1 MRTKTISG
9 FIFFLIILLPFTIS
23 DRSDDIAPKTLNE
36 STVGFY
42 QSTTCSIS
50 LFEFVIKNL
59 NNEVSIYYN
68 NNDYVDINCYGKI
81 TGVDL
86 NGETFFVSI
95 GTNTAINL
103 ILQSSIWL
111 LLFYLIPKHENRNT
125 LNFLSSL
132 LIPLIFIFQL
142 ISEERFYSRTNVLYD
157 SKLEINNYYIFG
169 NLIIFLLIGLICYDL
184 LSWRYKNLI
193 NYLPF
198 TFIFVGTYSGMN
210 LNIFLIILSFFG
222 VNSLLSKKLNK
233 YDFIYFLFSVFWLLN
248 IESNDYF
255 FDGDKLRG
263 FINSNYTIYSQFFW
277 LVIFY
282 LFVKGLNFLIDEG
295 KQYFNNK
302 LFLNNLLI
310 SGSLVLFF
318 GVLGSSSSVVNFLN
332 FFVFGQNKR
341 GMKTFESV
349 DGNTWRGFSAS
360 AESVGEFYGF
370 IILFFFIF
378 SFIKKE
384 TYDSKMIVLL
394 IPIIYGLYKS
404 NNFAS
409 FSSLTIF
416 IILIVSYQFLAK
428 RNLHNHFFK
437 ILIFFIISLTSVYLI
452 NSDYKYVSTELLFES
467 TLHQGFYE
475 NPGTYENYQ
484 VIEKKMYERDLKTI
498 LLNEKN
504 FNEASNSYKFL
515 VSRFTSNFNLPMVPN
530 LVAFISVISL
540 LINRTEMW
548 GIFIAKY
555 DPNLIETIFG
565 NGPFQLNEYLYGEK
579 VFLDVPYYKLE
590 SLFLPHSSLLDV
602 LIFFG
607 SGGLF
612 ILVSYILFALYRSSK
627 VNIFFFPS
635 IFLIINLLKSDSIL
649 YLNSFLL
656 IAFCINTLS
665 KNLEQ
670 SNEN

>member
-1 MRTKTISG
+1 MRTKTISI
-9 FIFFLIILLPFTIS
+9 FIFFLLILLPFTVT
-23 DRSDDIAPKTLNE
+23 DRSDDITPKTLDE

-50 LFEFVIKNL
+50 LFEFALKNL
-59 NNEVSIYYN
+59 NNEITIYYN

-95 GTNTAINL
+95 GTNTAVNL
-103 ILQSSIWL
+103 LLQSSIWL
-111 LLFYLIPKHENRNT
+111 LLFYLIPKHKKSYP
-125 LNFLSSL
+125 LNILSSL
-132 LIPLIFIFQL
+132 LIPLIFTFQL
-142 ISEERFYSRTNVLYD
+142 FSEERFYRRTNVLYD
-157 SKLEINNYYIFG
+157 SKFEIDNFYIFG
-169 NLIIFLLIGLICYDL
+169 NVLLFLLVGLICYDL
-184 LSWRYKNLI
+184 LSVRYKRLI

-210 LNIFLIILSFFG
+210 LNIFLVILSFFG
-222 VNSLLSKKLNK
+222 INSLLSKKPNK
-233 YDFIYFLFSVFWLLN
+233 YDFLYLLFSVFWIINTDL
-248 IESNDYF
+248 NDYF

-263 FINSNYTIYSQFFW
+263 FINSNYTIYSQIFW
-277 LVIFY
+277 LCVFY
-282 LFVKGLNFLIDEG
+282 LFVKGLIFLINEG
-295 KQYFNNK
+295 SEFFNNK

-310 SGSLVLFF
+310 SGSMVLFF
-318 GVLGSSSSVVNFLN
+318 GILGSRIPVANFFN

-378 SFIKKE
+378 LFVKKE

-394 IPIIYGLYKS
+394 FPIIYGLYKS

-416 IILIVSYQFLAK
+416 VVLIIVYTFLVKRNLQTHFFKMLILLIILI
-428 RNLHNHFFK
+428 
-437 ILIFFIISLTSVYLI
+437 TGVYLI

-475 NPGTYENYQ
+475 NPGTYQNYQ

-498 LLNEKN
+498 LLDEKN
-504 FNEASNSYKFL
+504 YIEASNSYKFL
-515 VSRFTSNFNLPMVPN
+515 VNRFTNNFNLPFIPN
-530 LVAFISVISL
+530 LLALISVVSL
-540 LINRTEMW
+540 IINRTEMW

-565 NGPFQLNEYLYGEK
+565 SGPLQLNEYLYGEN
-579 VFLDVPYYKLE
+579 VFLDVPTYKLE

-607 SGGLF
+607 AGGLL
-612 ILVSYILFALYRSSK
+612 ILISYILFTLYKSSK
-627 VNIFFFPS
+627 TNIFYFPS
-635 IFLIINLLKSDSIL
+635 IFLVINLLKSDSIL

-656 IAFCINTLS
+656 IGFCINMLS
-665 KNLEQ
+665 RNLEQ
-670 SNEN
+670 NNEN